1 MRRAA
6 IGSPSWRSANIV
18 DTEQTNPLLTQ
29 RLRNT
34 FLYLGDDMLRLSGI
48 GEFATE
54 WPLFGKVTPPPNY
67 ATALELIAKK
77 GWPFQ
82 QHSLSP
88 AEDELAVSTFEKVNA
103 VTPNRAEP
111 GEPSEGDRR
120 RHRRSPVR
128 LSECASRRAA
138 LAHDPG

>member
-1 MRRAA
+1 MDTQQ
-6 IGSPSWRSANIV
+6 NIPMLA
-18 DTEQTNPLLTQ
+18 D

-34 FLYLGDDMLRLSGI
+34 FLYFGDDMLRLSGI

-67 ATALELIAKK
+67 AAALELIAKK

-88 AEDELAVSTFEKVNA
+88 AEDELTASTFEKINA
-103 VTPNRAEP
+103 VTPIAQLHWSIAHAPRIDQPTVNRFKAI
-111 GEPSEGDRR
+111 GAGIAV
-120 RHRRSPVR
+120 HPV
-128 LSECASRRAA
+128 
-138 LAHDPG
+138 